1 MIPLPEVPGGET
13 DETDR
18 QEFFKRV
25 CGMSAHVVWAGGRN
39 GRTGRV
45 SMKHRCC
52 GLTHANC
59 AGDVGGVAGFAG
71 AAVGTQ
77 RVDALTV
84 LAQVSH
90 HATLVNV
97 WMETRES

>member
-1 MIPLPEVPGGET
+1 
-13 DETDR
+13 
-18 QEFFKRV
+18 
-25 CGMSAHVVWAGGRN
+25 
-39 GRTGRV
+39 
-45 SMKHRCC
+45 MKHRSC

-84 LAQVSH
+84 PAQVSH
-90 HATLVNV
+90 HTTLVNV
-97 WMETRES
+97 WMETREGECQINGPGRKNPACQKITEQPP